1 MPVSVGP
8 TDWLWLAEKFKRPLL
23 ARRNGPQG
31 ARYTDTTGGFPASWQ
46 VIAGTTIDVPR
57 PRARSSVSY
66 LSSARSFLFW
76 FPIPLER
83 GFLFLRFPILP
94 NRFPIPLEGFP
105 IYGFPISLEP
115 PRMVSYL
122 RYGVSYYSRA
132 GFLFLRFPISH
143 SFLFYAG
150 RQYLYYRYT

>member
-1 MPVSVGP
+1 MMALRRPA
-8 TDWLWLAEKFKRPLL
+8 LW
-23 ARRNGPQG
+23 G
-31 ARYTDTTGGFPASWQ
+31 Q

>member
-1 MPVSVGP
+1 MCPDLGHV
-8 TDWLWLAEKFKRPLL
+8 
-23 ARRNGPQG
+23 
-31 ARYTDTTGGFPASWQ
+31 
-46 VIAGTTIDVPR
+46 
-57 PRARSSVSY
+57 

-150 RQYLYYRYT
+150 RQYLYRDVPIISPRGLIYEHYESRTEVVPK

>member
-1 MPVSVGP
+1 M
-8 TDWLWLAEKFKRPLL
+8 LL
-23 ARRNGPQG
+23 QSG
-31 ARYTDTTGGFPASWQ
+31 Q

-150 RQYLYYRYT
+150 RQYLYSTTGTRRSSTQVLVPATVPVPCTCTCTLLIVPYM